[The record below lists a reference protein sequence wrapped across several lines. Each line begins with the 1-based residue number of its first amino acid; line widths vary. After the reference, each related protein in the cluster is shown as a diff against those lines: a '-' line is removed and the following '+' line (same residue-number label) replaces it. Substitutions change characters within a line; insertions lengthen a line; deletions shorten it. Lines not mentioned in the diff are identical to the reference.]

1 MSSPYI
7 FTSQRLGFRPWS
19 QDDVPAMAAI
29 NADPEVMKYF
39 PAIQTEE
46 QTAEFVER
54 MQKHY
59 GVLRFCYFAV
69 DRLDTKE
76 LIGFIGLLE
85 KTFESDFTPC
95 IDLGW
100 RLGQKH
106 WGQGF
111 ATEGAKK
118 CIEFA
123 FSVAGLEEVFAI
135 CPQVN
140 LPSEAVMKK
149 IGMRKIKSFQHP
161 LLKDD
166 ERLNPC
172 LLYSIKAGDATL

>member
-1 MSSPYI
+1 M
-7 FTSQRLGFRPWS
+7 
-19 QDDVPAMAAI
+19 PAMAAI
-29 NADPEVMKYF
+29 NTDPEVMKYF
-39 PAIQTEE
+39 PAIQTEA

-59 GVLRFCYFAV
+59 EVLRFCYFAV
-69 DRLDTKE
+69 ERLDTKE

-100 RLGQKH
+100 RLGKKH

-111 ATEGAKK
+111 ATEGAKR
-118 CIEFA
+118 CLEFA
-123 FSVAGLEEVFAI
+123 FGVAGLNEVFAI
-135 CPQVN
+135 CPEIN
-140 LPSEAVMKK
+140 LPSESVMKK

-161 LLKDD
+161 LLEND
-166 ERLNPC
+166 ERLRTC
-172 LLYSIKAGDATL
+172 LLYSINAGHPSLQ